1 MESESRGGSSYLG
14 HLKVQGWGR
23 SILENRGALGQ
34 EGTARTLGNLRRLTP
49 SSNCCPYACLRY
61 CLSQVTPAPKAKVQ
75 QLWLLCG
82 TSPRGLKTTCVT
94 FLFSPLLALT
104 SSNSPQTWT
113 SCSLTFYQPSSW
125 CYPEAPRN
133 PNLQATMLSLGS
145 LTSFGNISYLL
156 GERVSNL

>member
-1 MESESRGGSSYLG
+1 MG
-14 HLKVQGWGR
+14 HLKVQGRGR
-23 SILENRGALGQ
+23 SILENGGALGQ
-34 EGTARTLGNLRRLTP
+34 EGTARTLGDLKETHSQLQLLSLCWSKILFVSGSKRR
-49 SSNCCPYACLRY
+49 
-61 CLSQVTPAPKAKVQ
+61 VTPAPKAKVQ

-82 TSPRGLKTTCVT
+82 TSPRALKTTCVT

-104 SSNSPQTWT
+104 SLNSPQTWT
-113 SCSLTFYQPSSW
+113 SCSLTLCQSSSW

-156 GERVSNL
+156 GERVPNL